1 MIWGVGFPQMK
12 RFRMTDVCNYVES
25 LLWSEMFRFNG
36 RFHFMYSPRLRDA
49 RANVSVRVRCDPSG
63 ICVNCCLI
71 RRLRPS
77 RAIMK
82 Y

>member
-1 MIWGVGFPQMK
+1 MTWGVGFPQMK
-12 RFRMTDVCNYVES
+12 RLRMTDVCNYVES

-63 ICVNCCLI
+63 ICVAVVRSDACG
-71 RRLRPS
+71 PVGQS
-77 RAIMK
+77 
-82 Y
+82 